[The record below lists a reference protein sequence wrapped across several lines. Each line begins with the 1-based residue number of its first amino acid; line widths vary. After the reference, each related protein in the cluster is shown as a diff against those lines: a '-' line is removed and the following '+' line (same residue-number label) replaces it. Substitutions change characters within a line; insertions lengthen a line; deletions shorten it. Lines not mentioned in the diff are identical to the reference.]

1 MAEGFLLVVSGPS
14 GSGKGTVCKELLEN
28 IDELVFSVSAT
39 TRSPRP
45 GEIHGENYFFLDKDE
60 FATKIENNEFLE
72 YANVHTNYY
81 GTPKDFVIEK
91 VKSGKIVL
99 LEIDV
104 QGAMQVME
112 RFENVVSVFLLP
124 PNLEEL
130 EHRLRNRNTESNE
143 DISIR
148 LANAKEEID
157 LVEKYDYYVINDK
170 IELAVDRISSII
182 KSEKL
187 KVKRNKNIKEEILKG
202 R

>member
-1 MAEGFLLVVSGPS
+1 MSEGFLLVVSGPS

-28 IDELVFSVSAT
+28 IDGLVFSVSAT

-91 VKSGKIVL
+91 VENGKIVL

-148 LANAKEEID
+148 LANAKQEID

-170 IELAVDRISSII
+170 IELAVDRINSII

>member
-130 EHRLRNRNTESNE
+130 EQRLRNRNTESNE

-148 LANAKEEID
+148 LANAKQEID
-157 LVEKYDYYVINDK
+157 LVEKYDYYVINDE
-170 IELAVDRISSII
+170 IEFAVDRINSII

>member
-1 MAEGFLLVVSGPS
+1 MSEGFLLVVSGPS

-45 GEIHGENYFFLDKDE
+45 GETHGENYFFLDKDE
-60 FATKIENNEFLE
+60 FLNKIENNEFLE

-91 VKSGKIVL
+91 VENGKIVL